1 VNTGASDNF
10 ASLKSLSW
18 QVHVYGTAGPEI
30 RARCEQRGLALQI
43 FGWQRQMERCGLQR
57 DTVYLVRPDGYLAV
71 VAAPDQTEALTSYFD
86 KHEFHLADVKAGDRV
101 RIS

>member
-1 VNTGASDNF
+1 
-10 ASLKSLSW
+10 
-18 QVHVYGTAGPEI
+18 
-30 RARCEQRGLALQI
+30 
-43 FGWQRQMERCGLQR
+43 MERCGLQR

-86 KHEFHLADVKAGDRV
+86 KHKFHLADVKAGDRV

>member
-1 VNTGASDNF
+1 MGLPDRRSAHAVNSVDWRYRY
-10 ASLKSLSW
+10 L
-18 QVHVYGTAGPEI
+18 AGS
-30 RARCEQRGLALQI
+30 A
-43 FGWQRQMERCGLQR
+43 QMERCGLQR